1 MNVFL
6 ESYLKPSFK
15 LFLLTKFFKNF
26 SVAVSRSKEVPVFG
40 PPIHQGA
47 TFPKGK
53 AFSDFLLAK
62 VINAE
67 IAAHRSE
74 KFSTM
79 ATRTRQEYL
88 KDLATNYVTS
98 TLVES
103 SQKFCKYIFFKTSF

>member
-1 MNVFL
+1 M
-6 ESYLKPSFK
+6 
-15 LFLLTKFFKNF
+15 
-26 SVAVSRSKEVPVFG
+26 AVSRSKEVPVFG
-40 PPIHQGA
+40 PPIHAGA

-53 AFSDFLLAK
+53 AFADFLLAK

-98 TLVES
+98 TLVET
-103 SQKFCKYIFFKTSF
+103 SQKFCKFNFVSLNWIREQWRTEGGC